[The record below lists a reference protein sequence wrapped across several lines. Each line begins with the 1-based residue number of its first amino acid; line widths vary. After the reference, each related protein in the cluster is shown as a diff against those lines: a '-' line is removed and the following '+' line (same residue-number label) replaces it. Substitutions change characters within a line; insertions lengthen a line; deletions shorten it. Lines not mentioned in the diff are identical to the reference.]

1 MDCKLIFEEVNNYIS
16 NLEIANCLYKRQIE
30 EISAE
35 NTRLLESEK
44 DMFKVS
50 TIITTSNE
58 NAKLKSYITILEKQL
73 NKYKEDSKK
82 TIHVTES
89 VEHEVTDKV
98 EHEVTDK
105 IEAEVTDKV
114 EHEDTDK
121 VEHEDT
127 DKVEAEI
134 NVTYTIFKY
143 KEVEYVMDEERILH
157 KKDENGVVGE
167 IVGKR
172 KYNKKTGKWKT
183 ILLTS

>member
-98 EHEVTDK
+98 EHE
-105 IEAEVTDKV
+105 
-114 EHEDTDK
+114 
-121 VEHEDT
+121 DT